1 LVNGEKKQ
9 VKTPIKSF
17 KELQNI
23 RIRTQKID
31 SISYNVLTSIFK
43 LHKITKKKKRKKQVR
58 EIPAFILNEKL
69 GFLLQ

>member
-1 LVNGEKKQ
+1 MKKKVKLEISKIISHLWLTERKKQ

-31 SISYNVLTSIFK
+31 QLAIMYSLPS
-43 LHKITKKKKRKKQVR
+43 
-58 EIPAFILNEKL
+58 LNA
-69 GFLLQ
+69 